1 MVKAKEKATAL
12 IQMKVTPEKKRLLEM
27 YAELEN
33 RSLSNFLE
41 TAGLERGAQL
51 KNEMDRRDRLKE
63 KIGTVKK

>member
-41 TAGLERGAQL
+41 TAGLERGVQL

-63 KIGTVKK
+63 KLGTVKK